1 MIDTLTFGLCH
12 FDSSRNRKELCD
24 TLSEEIGC
32 GVWYET
38 FTAVNTD
45 WLWLIEKLLKALYTD
60 NYACAV
66 VGLYPAY
73 IAGVLPGFEDEINI
87 YIATSRLSELDIRK
101 YINDALSSKTCTVLF
116 VEEGKQVRIVID
128 EKSVTVNFIS
138 QCANN
143 APANF
148 SLNMLLY
155 MFRNLDKVNMSY
167 GIICFNAQISYVFDS
182 ICNSKF
188 VCAEAPSD
196 TFFEP
201 LKKMIQCKVPKNT
214 RSDNHIPNDYTFC
227 NIQSHSDKTK
237 TVQCKCILCR
247 RQPPTLRG
255 LCLEALELSACR
267 SVYHKVV

>member
-1 MIDTLTFGLCH
+1 
-12 FDSSRNRKELCD
+12 
-24 TLSEEIGC
+24 
-32 GVWYET
+32 
-38 FTAVNTD
+38 
-45 WLWLIEKLLKALYTD
+45 
-60 NYACAV
+60 
-66 VGLYPAY
+66 
-73 IAGVLPGFEDEINI
+73 
-87 YIATSRLSELDIRK
+87 
-101 YINDALSSKTCTVLF
+101 

-128 EKSVTVNFIS
+128 EKSVTVNFIC

-143 APANF
+143 AAANF